1 MRTIRTKYLP
11 FTNHKGERVKATLA
25 ETLLEGQKPM
35 TATVGY
41 SYEKSVQ
48 ESHRVAALAL
58 LSKLG
63 DKWGN
68 AWARGAYIDEEAH
81 FLGNGEYA
89 FIVRFKDL
97 SA

>member
-1 MRTIRTKYLP
+1 MRLIRTKFLTV
-11 FTNHKGERVKATLA
+11 TNHKGARVKATLA

-35 TATVGY
+35 TATVSY
-41 SYEKSVQ
+41 PYEKSY
-48 ESHRVAALAL
+48 EDAHRPAALAL

-68 AWARGAYIDEEAH
+68 AWARGAYIDNEAH

-89 FIVRFKDL
+89 FIVRFKP
-97 SA
+97 SKI